1 MIIDISDNGFKKIF
15 NDKQFELPIRWC
27 GGDYAQF
34 LESLYDNYLISLCKN
49 SQNNNCKLLA
59 NTEND
64 TRYLGKGNNCV
75 IDDCIIRDIKSIC
88 ENIVKTVRTYN
99 KGLPSSAYDVFN
111 EVMNQL
117 IKTPIKIYPKSG
129 WTEAFEDYDPLRL
142 FRVVNVN
149 EDTCFPRSRV
159 FHTPYNLRSK
169 VSTSRYSIA
178 GYPSL
183 YLGTSVELCLKELK
197 CNPQTKL
204 SLCSRFQLDRNLA
217 RNEYEISVIE
227 LAIKPQDF
235 FKRRDENQNEEIVN
249 RGRYIRRDL
258 LINNEVRKSYLVWY
272 PLIAACSFIRALKS
286 DSFAPEYVIPQL
298 LMQWLR
304 NWNNNNNKLFGLRY
318 FSCASK
324 RASDMGFNYVF
335 PTSGEGHRRIN
346 NYCAVL
352 VDSFRTSIPTFIHEY
367 ESVIECENYLN
378 HLPDADMDYIYR

>member
-1 MIIDISDNGFKKIF
+1 MIIDISDSGFKKIF
-15 NDKQFELPIRWC
+15 NDKQFELPIRWS

-34 LESLYDNYLISLCKN
+34 LKSLYSNYIQNLCKN

-59 NTEND
+59 YTENE
-64 TRYLGKGNNCV
+64 TRYLQHGNNCV
-75 IDDCIIRDIKSIC
+75 VDDCIIHDIKLIC
-88 ENIVKTVRTYN
+88 DNIVKTVRTYN
-99 KGLPSSAYDVFN
+99 KGLPSSAYEVFN
-111 EVMNQL
+111 KVMDQL
-117 IKTPIKIYPKSG
+117 IETPIKIYPKSG
-129 WTEAFEDYDPLRL
+129 WTEAFENYDPLRL

-149 EDTCFPRSRV
+149 EDKAFPRSRV

-183 YLGTSVELCLKELK
+183 YLGTNIELCLKELK

-204 SLCSRFQLDRNLA
+204 SLCSRFQLDRNL
-217 RNEYEISVIE
+217 RHNEYEISVIE

-235 FKRRDENQNEEIVN
+235 FNRRDENQDEEIVN
-249 RGRYIRRDL
+249 RGRYIRGWLLRDRQ
-258 LINNEVRKSYLVWY
+258 VRKSYLLWY
-272 PLIAACSFIRALKS
+272 PLIAACSFIRAYKS
-286 DSFAPEYVIPQL
+286 DPFAPEYVIPQL

-304 NWNNNNNKLFGLRY
+304 NWNKDNRKLFGLRY

-335 PTSGEGHRRIN
+335 PTSGEEHQMIKD
-346 NYCAVL
+346 YCAVL

-367 ESVIECENYLN
+367 DSVAECENHLN
-378 HLPDADMDYIYR
+378 QLPDADMDYIYR